1 MAQNTNFKGN
11 KNNNQK
17 KKLPYIKVKIDKIIS
32 LEESKTKA
40 FASVTIGG
48 AVVVHGVR
56 IMNSAKGLFVAM
68 PANVYVDDNGEKH
81 FNEIAHPVSK
91 EARTLLN
98 NKIMEA
104 YHQSLTNSRQN
115 QKLRICR
122 KMNRKTFCR
131 VCSKI
136 LWTFQNLWI
145 YLLLKGRR

>member
-68 PANVYVDDNGEKH
+68 PANVYVDYNGEKH
-81 FNEIAHPVSK
+81 FNEIAHPISK

-98 NKIMEA
+98 NKVMEA
-104 YHQSLTNSRQN
+104 YHQSLNEQQAESETENMSEDESENFLQS
-115 QKLRICR
+115 
-122 KMNRKTFCR
+122 M
-131 VCSKI
+131 
-136 LWTFQNLWI
+136 
-145 YLLLKGRR
+145 

>member
-56 IMNSAKGLFVAM
+56 IMNSAQGLFVAM

-81 FNEIAHPVSK
+81 FNEIAHPISK

-98 NKIMEA
+98 NKVMEA
-104 YHQSLTNSRQN
+104 YHQSLDEQQAESETENMSEDESENFLQS
-115 QKLRICR
+115 
-122 KMNRKTFCR
+122 M
-131 VCSKI
+131 
-136 LWTFQNLWI
+136 
-145 YLLLKGRR
+145 

>member
-56 IMNSAKGLFVAM
+56 IMNSAKGLFVA
-68 PANVYVDDNGEKH
+68 NNGEKH
-81 FNEIAHPVSK
+81 FNEIAHPISK

-98 NKIMEA
+98 NKVMEA
-104 YHQSLTNSRQN
+104 YHQSLDEQQAESETENMSEDESENFLQS
-115 QKLRICR
+115 
-122 KMNRKTFCR
+122 M
-131 VCSKI
+131 
-136 LWTFQNLWI
+136 
-145 YLLLKGRR
+145 

>member
-68 PANVYVDDNGEKH
+68 PANV
-81 FNEIAHPVSK
+81 SK

-98 NKIMEA
+98 NKVMEA
-104 YHQSLTNSRQN
+104 YHHSLDEQQTES
-115 QKLRICR
+115 
-122 KMNRKTFCR
+122 KTENMSEDEQENFTQR
-131 VCSKI
+131 M
-136 LWTFQNLWI
+136 
-145 YLLLKGRR
+145 

>member
-68 PANVYVDDNGEKH
+68 PANVYVDYNGEKH
-81 FNEIAHPVSK
+81 FNEIAHPISK
-91 EARTLLN
+91 ESRDMLN
-98 NKIMEA
+98 RKCIIRHLM
-104 YHQSLTNSRQN
+104 NSRV
-115 QKLRICR
+115 KRKPRICR
-122 KMNRKTFCR
+122 KMNQKALRR
-131 VCSKI
+131 VCDFA
-136 LWTFQNLWI
+136 LTFTLDLCIISLNLNGNF
-145 YLLLKGRR
+145 GR

>member
-68 PANVYVDDNGEKH
+68 PANVYVDYNGEKH
-81 FNEIAHPVSK
+81 FNEIAHPISK

-98 NKIMEA
+98 NKVKEA
-104 YHQSLTNSRQN
+104 YHQSLDEQQAESETENMSEDEQEN
-115 QKLRICR
+115 FTQW
-122 KMNRKTFCR
+122 M
-131 VCSKI
+131 
-136 LWTFQNLWI
+136 
-145 YLLLKGRR
+145 

>member
-68 PANVYVDDNGEKH
+68 PANVMLIITVKNISTRLPTQFPKKPGLY
-81 FNEIAHPVSK
+81 
-91 EARTLLN
+91 
-98 NKIMEA
+98 
-104 YHQSLTNSRQN
+104 
-115 QKLRICR
+115 
-122 KMNRKTFCR
+122 
-131 VCSKI
+131 
-136 LWTFQNLWI
+136 
-145 YLLLKGRR
+145 